1 MNAYG
6 TLVRQLGRT
15 RAFSWLGA
23 RGLHRIDLRVPLSSM
38 GTGLPIAYVTTVGR
52 RSSEPRTV
60 PVLYA
65 PWEGDA
71 VVVAATNWG
80 KPQQPAWALNL
91 GANPRALVATG
102 GRPRP
107 MRAREAE
114 PGERWEA
121 WARLD
126 AIWPGYDGYR
136 RRAGREIR
144 LFVLEPEA

>member
-1 MNAYG
+1 MNPYG

-23 RGLHRIDLRVPLSSM
+23 RGLHRIDLRVPVSSM
-38 GTGLPIAYVTTVGR
+38 GTGLPVAYVTTVGR
-52 RSSEPRTV
+52 RSGEPRTV

-65 PWEGDA
+65 EWDGDA

-80 KPQQPAWALNL
+80 KPQHPAWALNL
-91 GANPRALVATG
+91 EANPRALVTTG

-114 PGERWEA
+114 PAERWEA

-136 RRAGREIR
+136 QRAGREIR